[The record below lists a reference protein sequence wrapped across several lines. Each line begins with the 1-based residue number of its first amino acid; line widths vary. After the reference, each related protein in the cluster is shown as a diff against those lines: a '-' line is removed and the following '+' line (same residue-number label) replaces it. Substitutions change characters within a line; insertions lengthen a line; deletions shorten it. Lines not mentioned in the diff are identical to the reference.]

1 MPNSLTKQAKRVI
14 IGRYPD
20 WIKKFDVEDYFNNR
34 PMIEKLYEE
43 RQLAL
48 TTTLDHEETIKG
60 LANEVDELRAEN
72 LRLALKLRGNKKQS
86 VLIFILSLLAA
97 ILISIGVNIVTDK
110 PYTWVGWV
118 LIGSSVV
125 LELIIFMIVSEQE

>member
-72 LRLALKLRGNKKQS
+72 VRLALKVSGSKKQS
-86 VLIFILSLLAA
+86 ILIFVLSLLAT

-118 LIGSSVV
+118 LIGSSVI
-125 LELIIFMIVSEQE
+125 LEFIIFMIVSQQE